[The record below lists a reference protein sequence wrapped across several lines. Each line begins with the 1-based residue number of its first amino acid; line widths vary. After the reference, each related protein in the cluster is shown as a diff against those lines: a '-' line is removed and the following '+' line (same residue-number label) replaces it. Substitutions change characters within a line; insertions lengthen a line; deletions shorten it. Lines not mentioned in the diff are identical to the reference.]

1 MKSYELLLVL
11 SAILDETAREALLE
25 KVKVY
30 LEAVGAT
37 LQKVDK
43 WGIKKFAYPIRYQN
57 EGFYVVYDLSA
68 PANLVKSVEP
78 KLRIEENIMRVIF
91 TAK

>member
-11 SAILDETAREALLE
+11 SAKLDETAREALLE
-25 KVKVY
+25 KVKGY